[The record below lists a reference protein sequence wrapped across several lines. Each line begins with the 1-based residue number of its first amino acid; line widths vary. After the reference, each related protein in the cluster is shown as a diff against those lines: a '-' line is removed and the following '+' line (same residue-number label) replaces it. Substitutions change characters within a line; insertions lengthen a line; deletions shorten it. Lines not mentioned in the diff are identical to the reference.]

1 VSLIQG
7 IFSMCFNFLCK
18 RLKYRAFGFGVFLI
32 FSTFVSAQTTS
43 KLSYLSLEKLQKAD
57 ECYSLLDYTGA
68 LSLYLEVFEKVGEDT
83 SIICKIANTYK
94 QLNDSKDAEEW
105 YRKAVINNENTIKP
119 SIKLQFAQVLTIN
132 GKYDE
137 AVYWFKS
144 YYKSISFD
152 KRAVEAIKSIE
163 NMSSFYLD
171 TMFYVV
177 YPVAFNTTYA
187 EFSPTYYK
195 NGLLF
200 LTDRGDPKS
209 GLVSRFFSVIDT
221 SGNFGKPTKF
231 TTGVKT
237 DYNEGSVTFYD
248 NYRKMIFNQ
257 NYSPDKISRKKVN
270 DIPLQLFSAQLDM
283 NNKWENFL
291 LLPFQDKNYSYA
303 QPSITEDGK
312 KLYFSSNIPG
322 GFGGNDVYV
331 SAFENGNWTKPANL
345 GKQINSP
352 GDEMFPFIYRDSIL
366 YFSSNGHGG
375 LGGLDLFKINLKDTG
390 TLKNL
395 GVPMNS
401 SNDDFGIILGN
412 EGQAGYFASNRANG
426 SGGDDI
432 YGFKEIRI
440 TVTIKIVD
448 KNTTLPVAK
457 ARIYSVGKNNDNE
470 IKIGVTDEEG
480 ICMMVIPASKSFKM
494 RIEKENYESQIFTF
508 EAGKYTQNQL
518 IVVNLNNESKPT
530 EEDKIILTDEN
541 NKPIED
547 ARNVIYKVQI
557 LACRRPVSNAELKRK
572 YKGDLKINN
581 FYEDNWYKY
590 YIGEYSSYV
599 DARNCVF
606 SSNVFDAFIIAYMNQ
621 KKVHITIAKSATKET
636 EVGLPIRQKH

>member
-1 VSLIQG
+1 M
-7 IFSMCFNFLCK
+7 FFYFLCK
-18 RLKYRAFGFGVFLI
+18 RLKYKAFGLGI
-32 FSTFVSAQTTS
+32 FMILATFVDAQITP

-57 ECYSLLDYTGA
+57 ECYSLLNYTGA
-68 LSLYLEVFEKVGEDT
+68 LRLYMEVLEKDGEDT
-83 SIICKIANTYK
+83 SIICKIANSYK

-105 YRKAVINNENTIKP
+105 YRKAIVNNENTINP
-119 SIKLQFAQVLTIN
+119 NIKLQFAQVLTIN

-144 YYKSISFD
+144 YYKSISYD
-152 KRAVEAIKSIE
+152 KRAVEAINSIE
-163 NMSSFYLD
+163 NISSFYLD

-177 YPVAFNTTYA
+177 YPVSFNTPNA

-200 LTDRGDPKS
+200 LTDRSDSKS

-237 DYNEGSVTFYD
+237 DYNEGSITFYD
-248 NYRKMIFNQ
+248 SYRKMIFSQ
-257 NYSPDKISRKKVN
+257 NFSPDKISKKKIN
-270 DIPLQLFSAQLDM
+270 DIPLQLFSAQLDI
-283 NNKWENFL
+283 NNNWENFQ

-303 QPSITEDGK
+303 QPSVTADGK

-322 GFGGNDVYV
+322 GFGGNDLYV
-331 SAFENGNWTKPANL
+331 SVFENGNWTKPVNL
-345 GKQINSP
+345 GNRINSL

-412 EGQAGYFASNRANG
+412 EGQTGYFASNRPNG
-426 SGGDDI
+426 AGGDDI

-440 TVTIKIVD
+440 TVTIKIID

-457 ARIYSVGKNNDNE
+457 ARIYSVGKNKDNE
-470 IKIGVTDEEG
+470 IKIGVTDDEG
-480 ICMMVIPASKSFKM
+480 ICMMVIPATKSFKM

-518 IVVNLNNESKPT
+518 IVVNLNNENKPA
-530 EEDKIILTDEN
+530 EEEKIIVTDEN
-541 NKPIED
+541 NKLIED
-547 ARNVIYKVQI
+547 PKNVIYKVQI
-557 LACRRPVSNAELKRK
+557 LACRIPVSDAEEKRK
-572 YKGDLKINN
+572 YKGNLKINN
-581 FYEDNWYKY
+581 FYEDKWYKY
-590 YIGEYSSYV
+590 YIGEYSSYTE
-599 DARNCVF
+599 ARNCVY
-606 SSNVFDAFIIAYMNQ
+606 SSNVFDAFIIAYMDQ
-621 KKVHITIAKSATKET
+621 KKVHITIAKATTKET
-636 EVGLPIRQKH
+636 QVELPIRQKR